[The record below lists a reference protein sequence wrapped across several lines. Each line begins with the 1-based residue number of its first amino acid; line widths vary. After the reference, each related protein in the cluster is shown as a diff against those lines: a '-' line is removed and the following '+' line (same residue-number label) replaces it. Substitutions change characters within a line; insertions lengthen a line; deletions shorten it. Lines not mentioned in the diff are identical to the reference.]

1 MHGGRWQQSV
11 VVLPKYLTIVSVR
24 DKQAPSLPF
33 KSGRIILPSCEY
45 SFKGG
50 ACSAF
55 YGKTSGL
62 GSLQT
67 ITKRVAARAKMH
79 VRRARSNK
87 QKSNQIH
94 FNFCSR
100 RWLTLHQRKQDA
112 LSLRFHH
119 VIVGSGN
126 FAGWRASECVLP
138 ITATCAFPG
147 RPAQITRASQQR
159 MLGCITFLL
168 TRFFYSLP
176 PALWKRAAFQWQI
189 E

>member
-1 MHGGRWQQSV
+1 
-11 VVLPKYLTIVSVR
+11 
-24 DKQAPSLPF
+24 
-33 KSGRIILPSCEY
+33 
-45 SFKGG
+45 
-50 ACSAF
+50 
-55 YGKTSGL
+55 
-62 GSLQT
+62 
-67 ITKRVAARAKMH
+67 MH

-168 TRFFYSLP
+168 TRFFLLP
-176 PALWKRAAFQWQI
+176 PTCSLEACCIPVADRVTLLSVLCPPLLTARRPYSCSLNGIRHKSVVEYAPCSPYVVFSTRQGDLVFCDCGSQNFCDCGSQKNK
-189 E
+189 